1 MWSGTKKN
9 RKPGNRLQCL
19 FFLAWISFTTLS
31 AIWRH
36 LPGGELGHFCF
47 CSLPS
52 IGLIFRGGAASVRSA
67 GPLMDTPSWVATIQ
81 PLIWDA
87 ATCTVGLCLAVGS
100 WKTINSQRCSDDSEF
115 PLCIIFMPCCSYSYT
130 DLILHF
136 GRAFTVHVSRVGTV
150 EGFRIGGNAHRQT
163 RDYIICKPFGAVWFN
178 CLLIYIYVEYIPCSQ
193 PVLPS

>member
-1 MWSGTKKN
+1 MFV
-9 RKPGNRLQCL
+9 L
-19 FFLAWISFTTLS
+19 FNLDIIYHFICNLKAPSWRWTWPFLL
-31 AIWRH
+31 
-36 LPGGELGHFCF
+36 L
-47 CSLPS
+47 LPS

-67 GPLMDTPSWVATIQ
+67 GPLMDTPPWVATIQ

-150 EGFRIGGNAHRQT
+150 EGFRIGGDAHRQT